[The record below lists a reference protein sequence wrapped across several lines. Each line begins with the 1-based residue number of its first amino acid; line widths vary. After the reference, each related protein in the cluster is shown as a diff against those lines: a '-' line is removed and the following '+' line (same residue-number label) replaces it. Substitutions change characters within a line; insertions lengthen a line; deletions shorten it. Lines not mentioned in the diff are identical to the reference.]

1 MMQSD
6 DPLIKILVSSG
17 TSEAAV
23 RLAQS
28 VKKLGEVQITS
39 KDAER
44 RAWKEELH
52 SKTVGRGL
60 QYHDGWL
67 TEPLFPAKG
76 GEFIKALRVRCN
88 AMKTPARAA
97 KGGRGDPTCRLD
109 KQTANATHISQICQ
123 LTHSMRVK
131 RHDGIKN

>member
-1 MMQSD
+1 M
-6 DPLIKILVSSG
+6 
-17 TSEAAV
+17 
-23 RLAQS
+23 
-28 VKKLGEVQITS
+28 KKLGEVQITS

-52 SKTVGRGL
+52 SKTDGRGL
-60 QYHDGWL
+60 QYHDGFGDWWL

-97 KGGRGDPTCRLD
+97 RGGRGDLTFRLD
-109 KQTANATHISQICQ
+109 KQTPNATHISQMCQ
-123 LTHSMRVK
+123 LTHGMRIK
-131 RHDGIKN
+131 RHNAMDLLN